1 MEPLVRKIVTTPY
14 GEKSIS
20 VYAQDIAE
28 LQEHIDVLA
37 VSAFYRGYY
46 PDPKTLIGALSDSG
60 ISVQDLSCSPEIDLR
75 EQCNIWLSKQ
85 IQDAKLPIH
94 RIGCIEMTPYDT
106 DRCQQ
111 SNYEAQIISSIQ
123 AYFHMLHIASLSD
136 IDIETIALPILGS
149 GSQKIDPTMVNT
161 PIINECFRFLK
172 NNEKVKRIFI
182 ICKSHLRAF
191 QFAFT
196 LENSYSVIQETRTL
210 GNSIKDGGSKECR
223 VFISYSS
230 KDRVVADNICCELE
244 KRGIKVWYAPRN
256 IDYQDYASAI
266 VDAIAQCTHFV
277 IVVSEYS
284 LQSNHVLNEIDLAF
298 KELKRCIRIIPLR
311 IDKREIGAAF
321 SYYLSRQHWTDA
333 SSPPLEKRIEE
344 FASSFFRDGE
354 GN

>member
-111 SNYEAQIISSIQ
+111 SNGTD
-123 AYFHMLHIASLSD
+123 HI
-136 IDIETIALPILGS
+136 
-149 GSQKIDPTMVNT
+149 
-161 PIINECFRFLK
+161 F
-172 NNEKVKRIFI
+172 
-182 ICKSHLRAF
+182 
-191 QFAFT
+191 
-196 LENSYSVIQETRTL
+196 
-210 GNSIKDGGSKECR
+210 
-223 VFISYSS
+223 YSS
-230 KDRVVADNICCELE
+230 LLPYAAYCFFVRYRYRNNCFADSWIR
-244 KRGIKVWYAPRN
+244 K
-256 IDYQDYASAI
+256 
-266 VDAIAQCTHFV
+266 
-277 IVVSEYS
+277 SE
-284 LQSNHVLNEIDLAF
+284 N
-298 KELKRCIRIIPLR
+298 
-311 IDKREIGAAF
+311 
-321 SYYLSRQHWTDA
+321 
-333 SSPPLEKRIEE
+333 
-344 FASSFFRDGE
+344 
-354 GN
+354 